1 MDTLAG
7 GNGRRGLLLTRQT
20 LKWPEGLMIK
30 HLQVGDVRGVRSKP
44 GDKQDLTFELGAE
57 DVTGHVEDCGGLV

>member
-1 MDTLAG
+1 M
-7 GNGRRGLLLTRQT
+7 LTCRT